1 MQEKFLEWKL
11 EKKDVKLVEF
21 QVLQWSSQY
30 CKLEM
35 TPTAQSFF
43 TGHSEHLGPLGEQI
57 VAPSSMTAWLKSPG
71 RVGDTILLAL
81 LQKALIVWLLDMSA
95 PIFLIL
101 EIIQGFMKYQKL
113 NRQCKSLEA

>member
-21 QVLQWSSQY
+21 QVLQWSSY